1 MHLLGAI
8 APVDESSLLIPD
20 ETEKNELQMEE
31 EAALKWEPATLNFGV
46 AFDKPSMQELQ
57 GRNASAKN
65 VAYAFK
71 VKTTNPKRYSVRPS
85 VGVVWPSKEI
95 TVTVQL
101 FAMKEYPSDTSEC
114 KDKFKLL
121 MLPLKPEMAERL
133 KSVSMDQQRKELTV
147 LWASD
152 AAKYAVVDKIRCAMT
167 FDSSFRGA
175 PIAEEEHPIP
185 PCAPPPGPPSP
196 RSPTSWA
203 EKVTLAAWT
212 PAQSV
217 SAAHVPSL
225 EHESVERA
233 TRPSPSHV
241 WATQLTSEPEPVP
254 ASGALSS
261 SSSSSLSSSSSSSS
275 SSISAFMTA
284 GLAVA
289 SAAGLA
295 AGLAAGATRWL
306 LGSSSPVSTG
316 TPDGFPVDEAQAEA
330 AREAERLH
338 AQRAGAMLMAWQAQ
352 ASFDEHTRARGYA
365 ALLLGLMML
374 AIGMALSVESLVRQR
389 PQTPAVP
396 FLRYSAAIF

>member
-1 MHLLGAI
+1 M
-8 APVDESSLLIPD
+8 
-20 ETEKNELQMEE
+20 
-31 EAALKWEPATLNFGV
+31 
-46 AFDKPSMQELQ
+46 
-57 GRNASAKN
+57 
-65 VAYAFK
+65 
-71 VKTTNPKRYSVRPS
+71 
-85 VGVVWPSKEI
+85 
-95 TVTVQL
+95 
-101 FAMKEYPSDTSEC
+101 
-114 KDKFKLL
+114 
-121 MLPLKPEMAERL
+121 
-133 KSVSMDQQRKELTV
+133 

-185 PCAPPPGPPSP
+185 PCAPPPGPPSSP

-217 SAAHVPSL
+217 PAAHVPSL

-261 SSSSSLSSSSSSSS
+261 SSSSSLSLSSSSSS

-316 TPDGFPVDEAQAEA
+316 TPDSFPVDEAQAEA

-352 ASFDEHTRARGYA
+352 ASFDERTRARGYA

-389 PQTPAVP
+389 PQMPAVP

>member
-1 MHLLGAI
+1 
-8 APVDESSLLIPD
+8 
-20 ETEKNELQMEE
+20 MEA
-31 EAALKWEPATLNFGV
+31 EAALTWEPATLNFGV

-57 GRNASAKN
+57 GRNASPKN

-133 KSVSMDQQRKELTV
+133 KSVSRDQQRKELTV

-185 PCAPPPGPPSP
+185 PCAPPPGPPSSP
-196 RSPTSWA
+196 RSPSSSWA

-261 SSSSSLSSSSSSSS
+261 SSSSSSSLSSSSSSS

-352 ASFDEHTRARGYA
+352 ASFNERTRARGYA

-389 PQTPAVP
+389 PQMPAVP

>member
-1 MHLLGAI
+1 MQCN
-8 APVDESSLLIPD
+8 ES
-20 ETEKNELQMEE
+20 EKNELHTTKFVAAQMEA
-31 EAALKWEPATLNFGV
+31 EAALTWEPATLNFGV

-57 GRNASAKN
+57 GRNASPKN

-101 FAMKEYPSDTSEC
+101 FAMLEYPSDTSEC

-185 PCAPPPGPPSP
+185 PCAPPPGPPSSP

-217 SAAHVPSL
+217 PAAHVPSL

-241 WATQLTSEPEPVP
+241 WATQLEPVP

-261 SSSSSLSSSSSSSS
+261 SSSSLSSSSSS

-352 ASFDEHTRARGYA
+352 ASFDERTRARGYA

>member
-1 MHLLGAI
+1 
-8 APVDESSLLIPD
+8 
-20 ETEKNELQMEE
+20 MEA
-31 EAALKWEPATLNFGV
+31 EAALKWVPATLVFGV
-46 AFDKPSMQELQ
+46 AFDKPSMQELRS
-57 GRNASAKN
+57 RNTSARN

-217 SAAHVPSL
+217 PAAHVPSL

-261 SSSSSLSSSSSSSS
+261 SSSSSSSLSSSSSSSS

-295 AGLAAGATRWL
+295 AGLAAGAARWL

-352 ASFDEHTRARGYA
+352 ASFDERTRARGYA

>member
-1 MHLLGAI
+1 
-8 APVDESSLLIPD
+8 
-20 ETEKNELQMEE
+20 MEA

-185 PCAPPPGPPSP
+185 PCAPPPGPPSSP

-217 SAAHVPSL
+217 PAAHVPSL
-225 EHESVERA
+225 EHESAERA

-241 WATQLTSEPEPVP
+241 WATQLEPVP

-261 SSSSSLSSSSSSSS
+261 SSSSLSSSSSS

-352 ASFDEHTRARGYA
+352 ASFNERTRARGYA

-389 PQTPAVP
+389 PQMPAVP